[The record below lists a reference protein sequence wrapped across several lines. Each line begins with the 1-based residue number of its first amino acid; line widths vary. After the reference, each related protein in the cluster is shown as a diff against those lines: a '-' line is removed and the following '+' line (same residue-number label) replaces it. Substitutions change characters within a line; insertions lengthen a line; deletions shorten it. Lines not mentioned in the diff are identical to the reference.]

1 MKRFKPEV
9 RTSSERSWGDWV
21 DYHDAVMK
29 ESPSGDWTSWQNA
42 HDAIQMYKKRTE
54 RLEARI
60 RRLEDE
66 LFLHC
71 AHLPL

>member
-1 MKRFKPEV
+1 MKRYKPELI
-9 RTSSERSWGDWV
+9 TTCERNWGDWI
-21 DYHDAVMK
+21 DHHDAAMA
-29 ESPSGDWTSWQNA
+29 ESRYGEWTPFQNA
-42 HDAIQMYKKRTE
+42 HDAVQMLTKRTA

-71 AHLPL
+71 AHLPE

>member
-1 MKRFKPEV
+1 MKRFRPDTKVEHD
-9 RTSSERSWGDWV
+9 RSWGEWV
-21 DYHDAVMK
+21 ENHSAVMI
-29 ESPSGDWTSWQNA
+29 ESPYGEWTPFQNA
-42 HDAIQMYKKRTE
+42 HDAIQMYKKRAE

-71 AHLPL
+71 AYLPE